1 MRSSFAGSVY
11 FVHTQPTVP
20 VARPVRIHRCD
31 FGAALTEIDSAE
43 DDTMARMVMKMW
55 PAMGLALL
63 ASMVAA
69 GCGFNDG
76 LDLDDTVEV
85 RVQELSS
92 FCSVQV
98 EGYGAVDVEEDYL
111 PSVIA
116 CENGNAPMEALKA
129 QAVAARTY
137 AAFIVEAERR
147 PLVPTT
153 RDQVY
158 DCSHAQVEQRHRD
171 AVNATRGQVLTHNG
185 RLAAAFY
192 VAGAIP
198 STNSCR
204 AARGDRD
211 PTGTEKWVTYN
222 QGRTGSGVRGTPL
235 GSLANPANRGAKSQ
249 NGAACLA
256 NNGWDYKRILRFYYG
271 DDIRPMVPPNSQCAE
286 GGGNPGGG
294 DVCSGLSSGGSG
306 NNSGGPSCTDSSQA
320 VQIMPRSAWNARAPR
335 YNTPSH
341 TPNRITVHHTVTAN
355 GVADGANEVRKIQ
368 QMHFNRRFH
377 DVGYH
382 FLISHDGTIYQ
393 GTPENKV
400 GAHVGNQNTGNL
412 GISLLGSFHLSTPP
426 SDAQLSSLSRLIRHL
441 SDKYNIPINRTQ
453 VKGHGE
459 RAATLCP
466 GQQVMSRFDSIL
478 ANAKADAVCEGGDSS
493 EEEQV
498 DGQDVASYRYVRV
511 SGVDLAPNNSDSPL
525 DGYEV
530 DAIYVEKADGTVVNA
545 ARVACSPGVQNAN
558 AAIGASDNTSCDN
571 RAQTAA
577 GVPPGADLI
586 VELQEPVK
594 KGDVLYVTQA
604 GYPVALSECSP
615 NGTAKISLSN
625 DGSIWKV
632 LDTTAQGNQR
642 WTLGTEHFVYD
653 EDDEAEGPN
662 GGGLEFIVPR
672 AGHWYRPDM
681 TFKVVASDPRI
692 VKVRYEA
699 EHDNFHLGTSQDR
712 ASNFEEGYTY
722 EFFGERVIF
731 AIGLDANGNEVA
743 RREVRVTITDFDGT
757 IPEDRRAL
765 PYYPDANVD
774 SAMAERLATE
784 GAKCQ
789 ETGGPQRCSP
799 GNNSYSLGRCWAGVK
814 GALRRAGI
822 NFDKL
827 QGHGPCSAY
836 TFQLS
841 AFGFR
846 CNADANPDVL
856 RSIGLQKVDIPT
868 TEAPRGAIISW
879 NKGCIGYHAV
889 HGHIEIVREPGI
901 ACSDFCGRIRG
912 NAPHCASV
920 YMPIN

>member
-1 MRSSFAGSVY
+1 MV
-11 FVHTQPTVP
+11 
-20 VARPVRIHRCD
+20 
-31 FGAALTEIDSAE
+31 
-43 DDTMARMVMKMW
+43 RMVTKMW
-55 PAMGLALL
+55 PALGLALL
-63 ASMVAA
+63 ASTVAA

-85 RVQELSS
+85 RVQQLSS

-116 CENGNAPMEALKA
+116 CENGNASMEALKA

-158 DCSHAQVEQRHRD
+158 DCDHAQVEQRHRD
-171 AVNATRGQVLTHNG
+171 AVNATRGQVLTHND

-204 AARGDRD
+204 PARGDRD

-256 NNGWDYKRILRFYYG
+256 NKGWDYKRILRFYYG
-271 DDIRPMVPPNSQCAE
+271 DDIRPMVPPNSQCAQGDE
-286 GGGNPGGG
+286 HPPASG
-294 DVCSGLSSGGSG
+294 DVCSGLSSGGSSNDG
-306 NNSGGPSCTDSSQA
+306 SSNTPSCTDASQA
-320 VQIMPRSAWNARAPR
+320 VQILPRSAWNARPPR
-335 YNTPSH
+335 YNTRAH
-341 TPNRITVHHTVTAN
+341 TPNRISIHHSVTSNNAS
-355 GVADGANEVRKIQ
+355 DGAREMRRIQ
-368 QMHFNRRFH
+368 QMHFGRNFH

-382 FLISHDGTIYQ
+382 VGIAWDGTMYQ
-393 GTPENKV
+393 GTPENKL
-400 GAHVGNQNTGNL
+400 GAHVRNQNTGNL
-412 GISLLGSFHLSTPP
+412 GVVLLGTFHQSTAP
-426 SDAQLSSLSRLIRHL
+426 SDAQLQSLARLLRHW
-441 SDKYNIPINRTQ
+441 SEKYGIELNRTN

-459 RAATLCP
+459 RASTQCP
-466 GQQVMSRFDSIL
+466 GGQVLSRMDRIL
-478 ANAKADAVCEGGDSS
+478 EMARADAICEGGDSAD
-493 EEEQV
+493 ETD
-498 DGQDVASYRYVRV
+498 DGQDVSSYRYVRV
-511 SGVDLAPNNSDSPL
+511 SGVDLEPTNSDSPY

-545 ARVACSPGVQNAN
+545 ARVACSPGVQNAS
-558 AAIGASDNTSCDN
+558 AALGASDNTSCDN

-632 LDTTAQGNQR
+632 LDSAAQGNQR

-653 EDDEAEGPN
+653 EDDKAEGPG

-672 AGHWYRPDM
+672 AGHWYRPEM

-692 VKVRYEA
+692 VEVRYEA
-699 EHDNFHLGTSQDR
+699 EHDNFHLGTSSDR

-731 AIGLDANGNEVA
+731 AIGLDASGNEVA

-774 SAMAERLATE
+774 SAMAARLATE

-789 ETGGPQRCSP
+789 GYTGGPRCSP
-799 GNNSYSLGRCWAGVK
+799 GNNSYSLGRCWGYAAA
-814 GALRRAGI
+814 ALGRAGI
-822 NFDKL
+822 DWTPL
-827 QGHGPCSAY
+827 ASAGPCSA
-836 TFQLS
+836 TTVRRS
-841 AFGFR
+841 AYGFR

-856 RSIGLQKVDIPT
+856 RSIGMQKIDVPML
-868 TEAPRGAIISW
+868 EAPVGSLLVW
-879 NKGCIGYHAV
+879 NKGCLGYHAI
-889 HGHIEIVREPGI
+889 HGHVEIVTKPGV

-920 YMPIN
+920 YVPIN